1 MGSELPLVINFSF
14 GINAGPHDG
23 TDLLDTLIAE
33 IEDSVQRPLRLVL
46 PAGNSNLARCH
57 AVLPGGDREV
67 HTLPWRLLP
76 DDRTASYP
84 EIWLPHRGP
93 QPPDL
98 VAVEVRT
105 PDGTASARVSA
116 TPGAARDIAWNG
128 TVVARLHYAFVPFP
142 TERGMI
148 RRSEEHTSELQS
160 LMRIS

>member
-1 MGSELPLVINFSF
+1 MGSELPLVIIFSCWL
-14 GINAGPHDG
+14 NAGAHDG

-33 IEDSVQRPLRLVL
+33 IEYSVQRPLRLVL
-46 PAGNSNLARCH
+46 PAGNSKLARCH

-76 DDRTASYP
+76 DDRTASYL

-105 PDGTASARVSA
+105 PDGPASARVSA

-128 TVVARLHYAFVPFP
+128 TGVARLHHAFPPFP
-142 TERGMI
+142 PHLRTASCRG
-148 RRSEEHTSELQS
+148 RVGRAGAFW
-160 LMRIS
+160 